1 MIQMKI
7 EDIELVRK
15 AQKGNQ
21 KAFAS
26 LVKNYTRLVNVIV
39 FHHTH
44 RWEETRDLVQEV
56 FLKALE
62 NIDRL
67 DEPDRFRS
75 WLMQIARTTSRNW
88 ITRRHEMESIENVD
102 INDLNILAARGCDQ
116 TAQDKV
122 SLREI
127 AGITLRALDSINAR
141 YKDVILL
148 KYMEDMTY
156 DEISEMLNVS
166 VATIRSRLYRA
177 KSKLQ
182 EILRIRIPTFAENIL
197 EDSMSM
203 LGGDAPQQIGK

>member
-1 MIQMKI
+1 MIQMNM

-21 KAFAS
+21 KAFAA
-26 LVKNYTRLVNVIV
+26 LVQNYTRLVNVII

-44 RWEETRDLVQEV
+44 RREETRDLVQEV
-56 FLKALE
+56 FLKTLE
-62 NIDRL
+62 NIHQL

-88 ITRRHEMESIENVD
+88 ISRRHEMESIENVD
-102 INDLNILAARGCDQ
+102 INDLKILATRGCDQ
-116 TAQDKV
+116 SAQDKV

-182 EILRIRIPTFAENIL
+182 EILRIRIPTFAKNIF
-197 EDSMSM
+197 EDSMSI
-203 LGGDAPQQIGK
+203 IGESDEN